1 MKISSK
7 HGMFLIILG
16 LGFLLQGCAT
26 VLGGRTNSFVFDV
39 GSNPPAEIYLD
50 DELIGTAPGKIKLK
64 KATIQHGSKLE
75 IKAEGY
81 ESLEYL
87 IIRRQNTIFTV
98 ADVVFGAVWLGVDYA
113 TGDIYRPSP
122 RRFTY
127 VLQESNTPAP

>member
-1 MKISSK
+1 MRKN
-7 HGMFLIILG
+7 LRDLLLLLILG
-16 LGFLLQGCAT
+16 SALVLQGCAT

-81 ESLEYL
+81 ETQEFL
-87 IIRRQNTIFTV
+87 ILRRQNAFYTV
-98 ADVVFGAVWLGVDYA
+98 GDVVFGAVWLGVDYA

-127 VLQESNTPAP
+127 VLQETNTPTP